1 MKLFLGMIP
10 KTLLGQILAGF
21 TIVILSYSLIILA
34 AHSFFED
41 RFFLTLQ
48 QEKGE
53 QHVTFL
59 SRLAATGLYTENSLH
74 LQEPIK
80 AIMDRPEVVAIAI
93 YRQDGSLWIKQIK
106 ANVIFEKLPPDT
118 VLALLEKSRQG
129 QKLKPVFTSRICDF
143 LAPITITHFDEFTD
157 AFSLSAEQQVIIGL
171 AEVQLSTEHRQ
182 AQIRQGQLLDLAIT
196 SLAIILSVIVGLL
209 LSRRLSA
216 PVRALTAGARQATV
230 GQYPEPIENSA
241 TGELADLTQAFN
253 RMIIARKESEKNLY
267 RELMLNEG
275 LAKLSRELISST
287 DSIENIAHFVLVK
300 AQQLTDSS
308 HGFVSSIDQ
317 KTGENICHTLTAMM
331 KDKCD
336 IKPDRQKIAFPLNK
350 QGKYNGL
357 WGHVLNSRKS
367 LFTNATGHQA
377 ATGVPPGHVKID
389 KFLSVPVIFNG
400 DLVGQIALA
409 NPDRGYTAHDV
420 ANIERLA
427 DLYALAINRQRALQE
442 REKLLADLR
451 QAQKMEAIG
460 TLAGGIAHDF
470 NNILSAILG
479 FTEMSLMEVKKDSK
493 LHHNLSMVHKAGD
506 RARDLVAQI
515 LTFSRHSQA
524 ERHPI
529 LVAPIIKEALKLLR
543 ASLPSSIEIR
553 QNIHPCSG
561 KVLAD
566 PVQIHQIIMNLCTN
580 AFHAMGGTGGVLE
593 IILIEEEIDRKSAE
607 QIRDLQP
614 GPYLRLSVSDTGSG
628 IKPQIVDRIF
638 DPFFTT
644 KEKGQGTGMGLS
656 MVHGIMKEYNGAIK
670 VQSEVGKGSVFHL
683 YFPLIRGIDDLK
695 DNVETPLLVKGKG
708 RILFVDDEKDLV
720 EMGRNLLELLGYDVE
735 SCSDSIEALKIFKK
749 DPDGFDLVVTDQTMP
764 MMSGVELAGEI
775 MKIRPQIPVF
785 LCTGYSS
792 FVSQQEAKQLGIR
805 EFFLKPISAEELSQA
820 IRRHLTG
827 R

>member
-1 MKLFLGMIP
+1 MKYSLRMIP

-21 TIVILSYSLIILA
+21 TIVILSYSLIILI
-34 AHSFFED
+34 AHSFLED

-74 LQEPIK
+74 LQEPLK
-80 AIMDRPEVVAIAI
+80 AIMDRPEVVAVAI
-93 YRQDGSLWIKQIK
+93 YRQNGSLWVEQTK
-106 ANVIFEKLPPDT
+106 ANVIFAELPRDT

-129 QKLKPVFTSRICDF
+129 QKMEPVFTSRICDF
-143 LAPITITHFDEFTD
+143 LAPITITHFDEF
-157 AFSLSAEQQVIIGL
+157 AEANSSSTEEQLIIGL
-171 AEVQLSTEHRQ
+171 AQVQLSTELRQ
-182 AQIRQGQLLDLAIT
+182 AQIRRGQLLDLAIT
-196 SLAIILSVIVGLL
+196 SLAIILSVIVGLW

-216 PVRALTAGARQATV
+216 PVRALTAGAKQATE
-230 GQYPEPIENSA
+230 GQYPEPIENSS

-253 RMIIARKESEKNLY
+253 RMIMARKESEKNLY

-287 DSIENIAHFVLVK
+287 DSIEKIAHFVLIK

-317 KTGENICHTLTAMM
+317 KTGGNICHTLTEMI
-331 KDKCD
+331 KDQCD
-336 IKPDRQKIAFPLNK
+336 IKPDRQKIVFPPNK
-350 QGKYNGL
+350 QGKYTGL

-367 LFTNATGHQA
+367 LFTNTGDHQA

-389 KFLSVPVIFNG
+389 KFLSVPVIFNEE
-400 DLVGQIALA
+400 LVGQIALA
-409 NPDRGYTAHDV
+409 NPGRDYTDHDV

-427 DLYALAINRQRALQE
+427 DLYALAINRQRALRE
-442 REKLLADLR
+442 RERLLADLR

-479 FTEMSLMEVKKDSK
+479 FTEMSLMLVKKDSK
-493 LHHNLSMVHKAGD
+493 LQHNLSMVHKAGD

-553 QNIHPCSG
+553 QNIQPCSG

-566 PVQIHQIIMNLCTN
+566 PVQIHQIMMNLCTN
-580 AFHAMGGTGGVLE
+580 AFHAMGGKGGVLE
-593 IILIEEEIDRKSAE
+593 IILVEEEIDGKQAE

-628 IKPQIVDRIF
+628 IKPEIIDRIF

-670 VQSEVGKGSVFHL
+670 VQSEVGQGSVLHL
-683 YFPLIRGIDDLK
+683 YFPLIRGIDDLT
-695 DNVETPLLVKGKG
+695 DNVEAPILVKGKG
-708 RILFVDDEKDLV
+708 RILFVDDEKDLA
-720 EMGRNLLELLGYDVE
+720 EMGRNLLVLLGYDVVG
-735 SCSDSIEALKIFKK
+735 CSDSLEALNIFKK
-749 DPDGFDLVVTDQTMP
+749 DPGSFDLVITDQTMP
-764 MMSGVELAGEI
+764 MMSGVELAREI

-792 FVSQQEAKQLGIR
+792 FVSQQDAKQLGIR

-820 IRRHLTG
+820 IHRHLNT

>member
-1 MKLFLGMIP
+1 MKLALRTIP

-21 TIVILSYSLIILA
+21 TIIILSYSLVILA
-34 AHSFFED
+34 AHTFFEG

-53 QHVTFL
+53 QHATFL
-59 SRLAATGLYTENSLH
+59 ARLAATGLYTENPLH
-74 LQEPIK
+74 VREPIK
-80 AIMDRPEVVAIAI
+80 AIMDRPEVVAVAI
-93 YRQDGSLWIKQIK
+93 YRQDGNLWVRETK
-106 ANVIFEKLPPDT
+106 ANTVFARLPGDA
-118 VLALLEKSRQG
+118 VLAFLEKSRQG
-129 QKLKPVFTSRICDF
+129 QRIEPVISSRICKF
-143 LAPITITHFDEFTD
+143 ISPVTITHFGEFADGNTP
-157 AFSLSAEQQVIIGL
+157 SAGDQVIIGL
-171 AEVQLSTEHRQ
+171 AEVQLSAEHRQ
-182 AQIRQGQLLDLAIT
+182 AQVRRVQLFDLAIT
-196 SLAIILSVIVGLL
+196 SLAIILSVIVGLW

-216 PVRALTAGARQATV
+216 PVRALTTGAKQAAA

-241 TGELADLTQAFN
+241 TGELADLTLAFN
-253 RMIIARKESEKNLY
+253 RMIMAKKESEKNLY
-267 RELMLNEG
+267 QELMLNEG

-287 DSIENIAHFVLVK
+287 DSIEKIAHFVLVK
-300 AQQLTDSS
+300 AQQLTGSS

-317 KTGENICHTLTAMM
+317 KTGENICHTLTEMM
-331 KDKCD
+331 KDQCD
-336 IKPDRQKIAFPLNK
+336 IKPDRQKIAFPPNR
-350 QGKYNGL
+350 QGQYNGL

-367 LFTNATGHQA
+367 LFTNGADHQA

-400 DLVGQIALA
+400 ELVGQIALA
-409 NPDRGYTAHDV
+409 NPGRDYTDHDV

-427 DLYALAINRQRALQE
+427 DLYALAITRHRALRE

-479 FTEMSLMEVKKDSK
+479 FTEMSLMQVDKDSK
-493 LHHNLSMVHKAGD
+493 LHYNLSMVHKAGD

-543 ASLPSSIEIR
+543 ASLPSSIDIR
-553 QNIHPCSG
+553 QNIHDGGG

-566 PVQIHQIIMNLCTN
+566 PVQIHQIMMNLCTN
-580 AFHAMGGTGGVLE
+580 AFHAMGKTGGVLGVT
-593 IILIEEEIDRKSAE
+593 LAEEEIDRKSAE

-628 IKPQIVDRIF
+628 IKPEILDRIF

-656 MVHGIMKEYNGAIK
+656 MVHGIMKEYNGAIMVESK
-670 VQSEVGKGSVFHL
+670 AGQGSVFHL
-683 YFPLIRGIDDLK
+683 YFPMIRGIDNLTDHG
-695 DNVETPLLVKGKG
+695 EAPLLVRGKG
-708 RILFVDDEKDLV
+708 SILFVDDENNLA
-720 EMGRNLLELLGYDVE
+720 EMGRNLLELLGYDVV

-749 DPDGFDLVVTDQTMP
+749 NPDSFDLVVTDQTMP
-764 MMSGVELAGEI
+764 MMSGVELAREI
-775 MKIRPQIPVF
+775 MNIRSQIPVF

-792 FVSQQEAKQLGIR
+792 FVSEQDAKQLGIR
-805 EFFLKPISAEELSQA
+805 EFFLKPISTEELSQA
-820 IRRHLTG
+820 IHRHLSN

>member
-1 MKLFLGMIP
+1 MKLFLRMIP

-21 TIVILSYSLIILA
+21 TIVILSYSLVILT

-74 LQEPIK
+74 MQEPIK
-80 AIMDRPEVVAIAI
+80 AIMDRPEVVAVAI
-93 YRQDGSLWIKQIK
+93 YRQDGSLWEKHIK
-106 ANVIFEKLPPDT
+106 ANVIFEELPPET

-129 QKLKPVFTSRICDF
+129 QKLQPVFTSSICDF
-143 LAPITITHFDEFTD
+143 LAPITITHFDEFAD
-157 AFSLSAEQQVIIGL
+157 AYSSSAEQQVIIGL

-182 AQIRQGQLLDLAIT
+182 AQIRRGQLLDLAIT
-196 SLAIILSVIVGLL
+196 SLAIILSVIVGLW

-216 PVRALTAGARQATV
+216 PVRALTAGAKQATV
-230 GQYPEPIENSA
+230 GQYPEPIENLA

-253 RMIIARKESEKNLY
+253 RMIMARKESENNLH
-267 RELMLNEG
+267 RELMLNER

-287 DSIENIAHFVLVK
+287 DSIEKIAHFVLIM

-317 KTGENICHTLTAMM
+317 KTGENICHTLTSMI
-331 KDKCD
+331 KDQCD
-336 IKPDRQKIAFPLNK
+336 IKPDRQKIAFPPNK
-350 QGKYNGL
+350 QGEYNGL

-367 LFTNATGHQA
+367 LFTNTTDHQA

-400 DLVGQIALA
+400 ELVGQIALA
-409 NPDRGYTAHDV
+409 NPARDYTDHDV
-420 ANIERLA
+420 ASIERLA

-442 REKLLADLR
+442 RERLLADLR

-479 FTEMSLMEVKKDSK
+479 FTEISLMEVKKGSK
-493 LHHNLSMVHKAGD
+493 LHHNLSMVNKAGD

-515 LTFSRHSQA
+515 LTFSRHSQI
-524 ERHPI
+524 ERYPI

-543 ASLPSSIEIR
+543 ATLPSSIEIH
-553 QNIHPCSG
+553 QNIHSGTG

-566 PVQIHQIIMNLCTN
+566 PVQIHRIMMNLCTN
-580 AFHAMGGTGGVLE
+580 AFHAMDGTGGVLE
-593 IILIEEEIDRKSAE
+593 INLVEEEIDKKKAE

-628 IKPQIVDRIF
+628 IKPEILDRIF

-670 VQSEVGKGSVFHL
+670 VQSEVGKGSVLHL
-683 YFPLIRGIDDLK
+683 YFPLIRGIDDLT

-708 RILFVDDEKDLV
+708 RILLVDDEQDLA
-720 EMGRNLLELLGYDVE
+720 EMGRNLLELLGYDVV
-735 SCSDSIEALKIFKK
+735 SCTDSIEALKTFKN
-749 DPDGFDLVVTDQTMP
+749 DPDSFDLVVTDQTMP
-764 MMSGVELAGEI
+764 MMSGMELAREI
-775 MKIRPQIPVF
+775 MKTRPQMPIF

-792 FVSQQEAKQLGIR
+792 FVSQQDAKQLGIR

-820 IRRHLTG
+820 IHRHLTG